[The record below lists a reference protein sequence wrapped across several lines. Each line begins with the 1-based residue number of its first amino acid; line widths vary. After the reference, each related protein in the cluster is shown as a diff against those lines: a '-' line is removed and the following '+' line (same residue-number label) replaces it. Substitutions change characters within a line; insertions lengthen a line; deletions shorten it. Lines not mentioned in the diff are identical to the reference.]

1 MFACE
6 TWNRDLVK
14 KRLKEEVGI
23 MKENGCIVEIIMK
36 DISTLRYQPE
46 RLKEWAIIASEVAA
60 EFS

>member
-1 MFACE
+1 
-6 TWNRDLVK
+6 
-14 KRLKEEVGI
+14 